1 MTKLVK
7 FNPEVKE
14 NEGFPE
20 VKGNEGFPDLIAV
33 SSDGLYVINNERNK
47 IVDVIVAGNNKMA
60 TLLKADDENSFLDGI
75 LLFQRELFLG
85 RNPLHL
91 LEL

>member
-1 MTKLVK
+1 MTTLTKYNLEIQETDK
-7 FNPEVKE
+7 
-14 NEGFPE
+14 
-20 VKGNEGFPDLIAV
+20 FPDLIAV
-33 SSDGLYVINNERNK
+33 SSDGLYVLNKERNL

-60 TLLKADDENSFLDGI
+60 TLLQADDENSFLDGI

>member
-7 FNPEVKE
+7 FN
-14 NEGFPE
+14 PE

-47 IVDVIVAGNNKMA
+47 IVDVIVAGNDKTA
-60 TLLKADDENSFLDGI
+60 TLLKADNVDTFLDGI
-75 LLFQRELFLG
+75 LLFRQELSLG
-85 RNPLHL
+85 RNPKDLIY
-91 LEL
+91 